1 MSNFG
6 LNIQVSVLRDAD
18 DCAMSR
24 AVISG
29 QAFSGKGN
37 LYFLY
42 FLYLACYFLYCI
54 SCFYIFRTRSISW
67 DG

>member
-18 DCAMSR
+18 DCAMSH

-29 QAFSGKGN
+29 QAIFREVK
-37 LYFLY
+37 FE
-42 FLYLACYFLYCI
+42 F
-54 SCFYIFRTRSISW
+54 FYISYI
-67 DG
+67 